1 MMTFASTFRGLSEFD
16 ESPYARQVATLYGTE
31 HHEFDLTPNLVEAL
45 PRIVW
50 HADEPFAIS
59 SALPLYFLAQLAR
72 QHVKVVLTGDGG
84 DEVFAGYTWRHA
96 DFQEGGPGRRWRRLA
111 RRLLRGLAGRRGPVE
126 AVSKGSGARDDRYVR
141 SFSCY
146 QDSELDGLLTGDAA
160 ERVRRAWA
168 GNITQRYY
176 DRFTSADE
184 LRRKLYTDLKSTLVS
199 EMLTKVD
206 RMTMASGL
214 EARVPFLDHHLVEWA
229 FQIPSGYK
237 MRGREGK
244 LVVKKAMERYL
255 PSELLYRP
263 KHGFNVPMPVWMRGE
278 LREFVQDSLSEE
290 TVKRRGLFRPDRV
303 ARLVQDHLAGR
314 TDASNKILVLLMME
328 LWFERFVDRRAELY
342 PAGA

>member
-1 MMTFASTFRGLSEFD
+1 VDLGEASAGLA
-16 ESPYARQVATLYGTE
+16 AR
-31 HHEFDLTPNLVEAL
+31 
-45 PRIVW
+45 
-50 HADEPFAIS
+50 S
-59 SALPLYFLAQLAR
+59 
-72 QHVKVVLTGDGG
+72 
-84 DEVFAGYTWRHA
+84 
-96 DFQEGGPGRRWRRLA
+96 RRFA
-111 RRLLRGLAGRRGPVE
+111 RRVLHGLTGRRGRAQAGV
-126 AVSKGSGARDDRYVR
+126 AAASAGRDESYVR
-141 SFSCY
+141 SFCCY
-146 QDSELDGLLTGDAA
+146 QAEELDGLLTSEAA
-160 ERVRRAWA
+160 ERIRRTWA
-168 GNITQRYY
+168 DNITQRYY
-176 DRFTSADE
+176 DRFATADE

-229 FQIPSGYK
+229 FQIPSDCK

-278 LREFVQDSLSEE
+278 LREFVQDSLAEE
-290 TVKRRGLFRPDRV
+290 TVKRRGLFRPDQVTRV
-303 ARLVQDHLAGR
+303 VRDHLSGR
-314 TDASNKILVLLMME
+314 TEASNKILVFLMVE

>member
-1 MMTFASTFRGLSEFD
+1 
-16 ESPYARQVATLYGTE
+16 
-31 HHEFDLTPNLVEAL
+31 VEAL

-84 DEVFAGYTWRHA
+84 DEVFAGYTWRHV
-96 DFQEGGPGRRWRRLA
+96 DFPGAGAGPLERGRRLA
-111 RRLLRGLAGRRGPVE
+111 RRLLRGLTGRAGPVGAIAPATSAGRDE
-126 AVSKGSGARDDRYVR
+126 RYVR

-146 QDSELDGLLTGDAA
+146 QDEELDGLLTGEAA
-160 ERVRRAWA
+160 ERIRRAWA
-168 GNITQRYY
+168 GNVTQRYY
-176 DRFTSADE
+176 DQFGNADQ
-184 LRRKLYTDLKSTLVS
+184 LRRKLYADLKSTLVS

-244 LVVKKAMERYL
+244 LVVKKAMEPYL

-278 LREFVQDSLSEE
+278 LREFVRDSLAEE
-290 TVKRRGLFRPDRV
+290 TVKRRGLFRADRV
-303 ARLVQDHLAGR
+303 TRLVEDHLAGR
-314 TDASNKILVLLMME
+314 TEASNKILVLLMIE
-328 LWFERFVDRRAELY
+328 LWFVRFVDRRPELY